1 MIDSADIPKYSK
13 PEPSIYIGVITPLV
27 NKGLIDDDVTL
38 TFINDLRSVYK
49 FLYHLIKLRERE
61 KERQRRDRAR
71 EREKERE
78 REKGGERKNSS

>member
-78 REKGGERKNSS
+78 RRGERENSS

>member
-49 FLYHLIKLRERE
+49 FLYHQIKHRE
-61 KERQRRDRAR
+61 R

-78 REKGGERKNSS
+78 GIELKKERERKRERRGERENSS

>member
-49 FLYHLIKLRERE
+49 FLYHQIKHRERE
-61 KERQRRDRAR
+61 RERGDRAQ
-71 EREKERE
+71 ERKGEKERE
-78 REKGGERKNSS
+78 KRGKRK